1 MVCLGAV
8 VFLAELLAPGL
19 EHWISSVGAPISLSG
34 IIIARVVL
42 LPEGLSA
49 INLPVQFFLFV
60 TAKKLQPIVLFL
72 YAR

>member
-19 EHWISSVGAPISLSG
+19 EYWNICVGEPISLSG
-34 IIIARVVL
+34 IIIACVVL

-72 YAR
+72 HAR